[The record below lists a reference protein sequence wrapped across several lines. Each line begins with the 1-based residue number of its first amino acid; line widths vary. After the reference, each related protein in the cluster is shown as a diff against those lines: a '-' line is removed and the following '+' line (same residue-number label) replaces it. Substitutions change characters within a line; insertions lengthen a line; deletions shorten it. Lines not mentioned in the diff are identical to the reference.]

1 MAAVGL
7 SFSSCKQEDEPQYK
21 NPTTFTI
28 ATPAFQDNAFR
39 TASEMTAPE
48 TFNLFC
54 TQPDYGYSAVCK
66 YSALVTLDE
75 TEAGKNGSD
84 IDPEKWVELEN
95 LSPSMAAMSI
105 KTFELGAAV
114 NKLLG
119 VADQADFDARGLY
132 DTPQKCYFKAVCEI
146 PSIEGSRIVSSNSVS
161 YNKVYINY
169 AEKKP
174 AWIYI
179 CGDVQTRDG
188 VKQGWSSPSP
198 SSYDAFIPF
207 RLYEPENLI
216 GKKLFVGTFWL
227 TPLKDDPDLN
237 NPDDSSNFRFFTDL
251 VGWSTECSLGSK
263 EDDFFK
269 FPITDKWEAGYSGDI
284 VNHGLGNWGVHTTTV
299 QPITIVVD
307 TEQMKIYMKAGEL
320 SVSFVGRDPE
330 FN

>member
-21 NPTTFTI
+21 NPTTFTV
-28 ATPAFQDNAFR
+28 AQPALQDNAFR
-39 TASEMTAPE
+39 TAAEMTDTE

-54 TQPDYGYSAVCK
+54 TQPDYGYSAVCN

-75 TEAGKNGSD
+75 KEAEKGGAD
-84 IDPEKWVELEN
+84 IDPEKWIELEN
-95 LSPSMAAMSI
+95 TTPSMAAMAI

-119 VADQADFDARGLY
+119 VKDQADFDSKNLF
-132 DTPQKCYFKAVCEI
+132 DKQFKCYFKAVCEI
-146 PSIEGSRIVSSNSVS
+146 SGIEGSRIVSSNSVS
-161 YNKVYINY
+161 YNNVYIRF

-179 CGDVQTRDG
+179 CGDVQTKDG
-188 VKQGWSSPSP
+188 VKQGWTGPSA
-198 SSYDAFIPF
+198 SNYDAFVPF
-207 RLYEPENLI
+207 RLYEPNDLI

-227 TPLKDDPDLN
+227 SPLKDNPDLS

-251 VGWSTECSLGSK
+251 VGWTTECSLGSN
-263 EDDFFK
+263 EDDFYK
-269 FPITDKWEAGYSGDI
+269 LPITDKWEAGFSGDI
-284 VNHGLGNWGVHTTTV
+284 VNHGLGNWGVHTATPK
-299 QPITIVVD
+299 PITIVVD
-307 TEQMKIYMKAGEL
+307 TQQMKIYMKAGEL

-330 FN
+330 FK

>member
-21 NPTTFTI
+21 DPTTFTV
-28 ATPAFQDNAFR
+28 ATPAFQNNAFR
-39 TASEMTAPE
+39 CSSEMTDTE

-66 YSALVTLDE
+66 YSALVTLDKA
-75 TEAGKNGSD
+75 EAEKDGKD
-84 IDPEKWVELEN
+84 IDESKWIELEN
-95 LSPSMAAMSI
+95 STPSMASMAI

-119 VADQADFDARGLY
+119 IKDQADFDANGIY
-132 DTPQKCYFKAVCEI
+132 NNAYTCYFKAVCEI
-146 PSIEGSRIVSSNSVS
+146 PEIEGSRIVSSNTVS
-161 YNKVYINY
+161 YNNVYVRF

-179 CGDVQTRDG
+179 CGDVQTKDG
-188 VKQGWSSPSP
+188 VKQGWAGPSP
-198 SSYDAFIPF
+198 GNYDAFVPF
-207 RLYEPENLI
+207 RLYEPEDKI
-216 GKKLFVGTFWL
+216 GSKLFVGTFWL
-227 TPLKDDPDLN
+227 SPLKDNPDLS

-251 VGWSTECSLGSK
+251 GGWTTDYSLGSN
-263 EDDFFK
+263 EADFYK
-269 FPITDKWEAGYSGDI
+269 LPITDKWEAGFHGDI
-284 VNHGLGNWGVHTTTV
+284 VNHGLGNWGVHTVTP

-307 TEQMKIYMKAGEL
+307 VLNLKVHMKAGEL

-330 FN
+330 FK

>member
-39 TASEMTAPE
+39 TSSEMTDPE

-75 TEAGKNGSD
+75 KEAAKGGAD
-84 IDPEKWVELEN
+84 IDPAKWVELEN
-95 LSPSMAAMSI
+95 STPSQAAMAI

-119 VADQADFDARGLY
+119 VADQADFDAKNLFNV
-132 DTPQKCYFKAVCEI
+132 PQKCYFKAVCEI
-146 PSIEGSRIVSSNSVS
+146 TGIEGSRIVSSNTVS
-161 YNKVYINY
+161 YNKVYIRY

-179 CGDVQTRDG
+179 CGDVQTKDG
-188 VKQGWSSPSP
+188 VKQGWGAPSAANF
-198 SSYDAFIPF
+198 DAFIPF
-207 RLYEPENLI
+207 RLYEPEDMI

-227 TPLKDDPDLN
+227 TPLKDNPDLG

-263 EDDFFK
+263 EDDFYK
-269 FPITDKWEAGYSGDI
+269 LPITDKWQAGFSGDI
-284 VNHGLGNWGVHTTTV
+284 VNHGLGNWGVHTSTPE
-299 QPITIVVD
+299 PITIVVD

-330 FN
+330 FK